1 MPLPKSA
8 SIGARATEV
17 YSKTCEFVLQL
28 ISNPCV
34 VESTDPLVE
43 NVSSFL
49 PYLRQLITCCA
60 CAGIAEDSVTSP
72 ACGHCYC
79 YECQFRDPVLKIQCR
94 QCRERRGL
102 VCEEQMRIVV
112 QLYKELVNLVSIHL
126 KDTPLYPLNE
136 LVDEVVENKK
146 VSRAILMLPPPSQY
160 RSIPK
165 QITITPKKSPRKPEG
180 TKLMKSG
187 LKKTGKFKK
196 KRKIVLSSKTEST
209 IVKESSDSSIT
220 QTTLGDETGPEIAT
234 NSQTDSKNIA
244 TQSPSLENVKDVA
257 SSSRVQAP
265 VLTGAS
271 TTTSKSVKVKVS
283 QKRLVY
289 MKVAGSAKH
298 KAIYPCRCGTNAGV
312 ARNDRICARRKCGC
326 YVNRVSCTYCKC
338 RGCCNPFNK

>member
-17 YSKTCEFVLQL
+17 YSETCGFVLKL
-28 ISNPCV
+28 ISDPCV
-34 VESTDPLVE
+34 VDSTDPLVE

-79 YECQFRDPVLKIQCR
+79 HECQFREPVLKIQCR

-102 VCEEQMRIVV
+102 VCEEQMRVVV

-136 LVDEVVENKK
+136 LVDEVVGNKK

-165 QITITPKKSPRKPEG
+165 QITITPKKSPRKGEVLTG
-180 TKLMKSG
+180 TKLMKPG

-196 KRKIVLSSKTEST
+196 KRKMVAVSNKTEST
-209 IVKESSDSSIT
+209 IIKESSDSGIT
-220 QTTLGDETGPEIAT
+220 QTTIGEETVTEVAT
-234 NSQTDSKNIA
+234 NSQTDSNKIA

-257 SSSRVQAP
+257 SSCAQAP
-265 VLTGAS
+265 EAS
-271 TTTSKSVKVKVS
+271 STTSKSVKVS

-289 MKVAGSAKH
+289 MKVAGTANKH